1 MDDGSD
7 GMTWLRLPG
16 MLCTS
21 EVFTAMDPWLE
32 VGECRD
38 LDLSGRSLADAAR
51 DLLLEVEWV
60 PGPVGVIGLSLGA
73 IVTMAAAAQEPDA
86 LAAMVLVSTNA
97 RSSRADQR
105 AAWDA
110 SAQRVREGRFDQ
122 VVKDHAITMWAPEG
136 ATVPRVDRAVAMA
149 EAVGADRYLDQLA
162 VQHSRGD
169 VRPAL
174 EVVPTPTLVVA
185 GERDLLCQVE
195 RHEEIAA
202 ALPSSTLRVLPGL
215 GHLLTI
221 EDPIGAATTIN
232 AWWHETA
239 PVAASPSLT
248 TPAPTTRRARND

>member
-1 MDDGSD
+1 MDDGLD

-21 EVFTAMDPWLE
+21 EVFTAVDPWLE

-38 LDLSGRSLADAAR
+38 LDLSGRSLAEAAR
-51 DLLLEVEWV
+51 DLLLEVERI
-60 PGPVGVIGLSLGA
+60 PGPVGAIGLSLGA
-73 IVTMAAAAQEPDA
+73 IVTMAAAAQAPDA

-105 AAWDA
+105 AAWHA
-110 SAQRVREGRFDQ
+110 SAQRVEAGRFDQ
-122 VVKDHAITMWAPEG
+122 VVEDHAATMWAPER
-136 ATVPRVDRAVAMA
+136 ATAPRVDHAAAMA

-162 VQHSRGD
+162 VQHSRSD
-169 VRPAL
+169 LRAAL
-174 EVVPTPTLVVA
+174 QVVSAPTLVVA
-185 GERDLLCQVE
+185 GEQDLLCQVE

-202 ALPSSTLRVLPGL
+202 ALPAATLRVLPGL

-232 AWWHETA
+232 AWWRETA
-239 PVAASPSLT
+239 HVAASPPLK
-248 TPAPTTRRARND
+248 TPAPTTRRA